1 MTGDGGSGM
10 FHANIRPREKTFGEL
25 CQLEMPKFLEHLGIG
40 FYKEKS
46 RISNMLANSC
56 IRLYHLN
63 LAKII
68 ALK

>member
-40 FYKEKS
+40 FYKE
-46 RISNMLANSC
+46 
-56 IRLYHLN
+56 
-63 LAKII
+63 
-68 ALK
+68 